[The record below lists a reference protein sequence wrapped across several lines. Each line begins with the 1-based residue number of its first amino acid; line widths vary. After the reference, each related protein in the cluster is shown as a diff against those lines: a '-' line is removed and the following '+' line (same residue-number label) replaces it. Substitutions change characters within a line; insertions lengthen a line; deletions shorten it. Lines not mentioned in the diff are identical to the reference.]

1 MNSKNNAPDI
11 SYYRLSLTDFLRESH
26 PELLIDNAFIAERSG
41 AAAETYSQAVRNG
54 SNQIEAGE
62 QANAVLF
69 QDLHF
74 SAHDT
79 LTNILWNEFSDLIP
93 EEDAKSWAILLFP
106 ECEHVFGEYTL
117 SDDFAYEPEYELLY
131 TELTGVIAIY
141 FEEHGIQ

>member
-1 MNSKNNAPDI
+1 MSINSKTPDI
-11 SYYRLSLTDFLRESH
+11 SYYRLSLMDFLKESH
-26 PELLIDNAFIAERSG
+26 PELLIDKAFISTRSE

-54 SNQIEAGE
+54 GNQIEAGE
-62 QANAVLF
+62 LANAVLF

-74 SAHDT
+74 SRHDT
-79 LTNILWNEFSDLIP
+79 LVNILWNEFSDLIP

-106 ECEHVFGEYTL
+106 ECEHVFAGYTL

-131 TELTGVIAIY
+131 TELTGVIANY